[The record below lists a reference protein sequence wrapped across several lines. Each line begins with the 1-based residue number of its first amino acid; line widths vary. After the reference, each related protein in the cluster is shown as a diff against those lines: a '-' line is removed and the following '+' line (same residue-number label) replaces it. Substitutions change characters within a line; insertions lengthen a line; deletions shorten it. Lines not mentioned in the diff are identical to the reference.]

1 MLPPEGSVKDG
12 RTIVYLERIAPSGGM
27 QDGGAGKKS
36 SGAAKDGGKSG
47 GDGVAAP
54 AGPDFAKG
62 KKAGTDAPEAPNKK
76 GGAKTPR
83 AKPSVKELLPS
94 SKEAAAA
101 NQAASMVAAAESGAP
116 FCEDCAEAHRLLEEA
131 SRTA

>member
-12 RTIVYLERIAPSGGM
+12 RTIVYLERIVPSGGM
-27 QDGGAGKKS
+27 QDGGDGKKS
-36 SGAAKDGGKSG
+36 GGAAKDGGKSG

-54 AGPDFAKG
+54 AGSDFAAG
-62 KKAGTDAPEAPNKK
+62 KKKDGEDPNAPNKK
-76 GGAKTPR
+76 GGVKTPR

-94 SKEAAAA
+94 SKEAAAK
-101 NQAASMVAAAESGAP
+101 NQAASMIAAADSGAP

-131 SRTA
+131 SRIA